1 VLPLMFSSLDICLI
15 HNLSKPLYVQALLA
29 ITIQSPIQTLA
40 LHVDLLHYQLGISYC
55 LYNLYPHFKHTIELR
70 IVVLAE
76 SVHSIQQDQQL
87 LDSARVLRLNE
98 DKSRDSEDLD
108 DQVS

>member
-1 VLPLMFSSLDICLI
+1 MFSSLDICLI

-40 LHVDLLHYQLGISYC
+40 LHVDLLHYQLGISYY

-108 DQVS
+108 GQSPKG